1 VSHSKPH
8 TDPMHQHQLGKKQH
22 APESVK
28 FKNAGAVA
36 AGGTGVQ
43 VELDALTTA
52 LTNLQGRSDTF
63 TDTVNNAAHLDRKLP
78 NGSGPV
84 AESMADL
91 FQHRLGAQGGVQYAL
106 HAHLHR
112 LNSLV
117 DNLHSTVTGY
127 QDSEQQALNS
137 IQAVPATGAQPA

>member
-1 VSHSKPH
+1 
-8 TDPMHQHQLGKKQH
+8 MNQHQLGKHQH

-28 FKNAGAVA
+28 FTNAGAVA

-52 LTNLQGRSDTF
+52 LVNLQGRSDTF
-63 TDTVNNAAHLDRKLP
+63 TNTVNNSVHLDRKLP

-84 AESMADL
+84 AESMAAF
-91 FQHRLGAQGGVQYAL
+91 FQHRLGAEGGVQYAL
-106 HAHLHR
+106 NAHLHR

-117 DNLHSTVTGY
+117 DKLHTTVNGY
-127 QDSEQQALNS
+127 QDSEQKALNS
-137 IQAVPATGAQPA
+137 IQAVPADGAQPA